1 MTAPLLQAD
10 DLAFA
15 HPGAAPL
22 FAGLSLDVHEHE
34 VVALLGG
41 SGCGK
46 SSLLR
51 ELAGLAPARHGRLRF
66 AGQPLRQPHP
76 RAALLF
82 QQPSLLPWLRVQ
94 GNVAFGLDF
103 DHQPRLTA
111 AERQRRVQAA
121 LAAVA
126 LTAAARQWPAQLSGG
141 MAQRVALARA
151 LAREPLL
158 LLADEPFSALDAIT
172 RGDMQALLL
181 QVVQASGCAVLL
193 VTHDLDEAL
202 AVADRV
208 LLMQPGGLAAAWTL
222 PPRADETARQA
233 LRPVLLQALRAVSPP
248 APSPVL
254 SPHLQPVVRPAAS
267 PVSCQAAALHSDT
280 SGPRA

>member
-1 MTAPLLQAD
+1 MSAALLQAEG
-10 DLAFA
+10 LAFA

-22 FAGLSLDVHEHE
+22 FADLSLAVHEHE

-51 ELAGLAPARHGRLRF
+51 VLAGLQPAYQGQVRF
-66 AGQPLRQPHP
+66 AGQPLQQAHP

-94 GNVAFGLDF
+94 ANVAFGLDF
-103 DHQPRLTA
+103 DHQPRLSA

-126 LTAAARQWPAQLSGG
+126 LSPSARLWPAQLSGG

-172 RGDMQALLL
+172 RGDMQQLLL

-202 AVADRV
+202 ALADRV
-208 LLMQPGGLAAAWTL
+208 LLMQPGGLAGAWTL
-222 PPRADETARQA
+222 PPRADEAARQA
-233 LRPVLLQALRAVSPP
+233 LRPTLLQALRAA
-248 APSPVL
+248 AP
-254 SPHLQPVVRPAAS
+254 
-267 PVSCQAAALHSDT
+267 AAALPTPAAARPSQPEPKAHT
-280 SGPRA
+280 A